1 MSALKARLIARIART
16 GPMTL
21 ADYMAECLLHPDHGY
36 YATRDPLGASG
47 DFTTAPEISQMFGEL
62 VGLWLAQVWM
72 DQGAPAPFLLAELGP
87 GRGTLMADAL
97 RATKAVPGFHAALRL
112 HLVEASPTLRAVQAA
127 TLGAHDPHFHDSIAD
142 LPEGPIWLIANEFFD
157 ALPIRQFQKGPGDHW
172 HERMVGAAGDRLIL
186 GLAPAAPVAAL
197 AHRRDVTEGQIVET
211 CAPAEAIA
219 GEIGR
224 RIATH
229 GGAALIVDYGD
240 LESIGDTFQALR
252 AHRPTGPLDEP
263 GAADLTAH
271 VAFGPLARAAR
282 PARASAL
289 TPQGVFLERLGITA
303 RATALARNLTGSA
316 LESHIAAHRRLTHP
330 SQMGHL
336 FRALALTPADSPLP
350 PALDPDSGPR
360 CL

>member
-1 MSALKARLIARIART
+1 MSALAPRLLARIARF

-21 ADYMAECLLHPDHGY
+21 ADYMAECLLHPEHGY

-72 DQGAPAPFLLAELGP
+72 DQGAPAPFVLAELGP

-97 RATKAVPGFHAALRL
+97 RATRAVPGFHSALRL
-112 HLVEASPTLRAVQAA
+112 HLVEASPVLRAVQARA
-127 TLGAHDPHFHDSIAD
+127 LPGFAPVFHDSLAD
-142 LPEGPIWLIANEFFD
+142 LPEGPVWLVANEFFD
-157 ALPIRQFQKGPGDHW
+157 ALPIRQFLKGKGDGW
-172 HERMVGAAGDRLIL
+172 HERMVGAEGERLIL

-219 GEIGR
+219 AEIGR
-224 RIATH
+224 RIAAH

-252 AHRPTGPLDEP
+252 AHRPVDPFDGP
-263 GAADLTAH
+263 GTADLTAH
-271 VAFGPLARAAR
+271 VAFGPIARAAR

-303 RATALARNLTGSA
+303 RAQGLAQGLTGAA
-316 LESHIAAHRRLTHP
+316 LEAHVAAHRRLTHP
-330 SQMGHL
+330 SEMGHL
-336 FRALALTPADSPLP
+336 FRTLALTPEGSPLP
-350 PALDPDSGPR
+350 PALDSGPPCR
-360 CL
+360 